1 MALDWLLDPVTAD
14 QPCGP
19 DLETTDDPE
28 FLDYYFE
35 AESRLPERYFTPGNP
50 NVLGGTE
57 DRIFDPRSVDLKRET
72 EAITA
77 LLRRSRDL
85 RLLSLLAR
93 FQILA
98 GRPGDFADTLE
109 AMALLL
115 QHRTEAVHPQIVGS
129 ASDRRGALDALS
141 EQATVIMPLVYL
153 QVPANSDVSWRQYM
167 IATGAMQPR
176 AAEADSLP
184 DTGNLLGTIRTQAK
198 AVAVTHDALTR
209 AAHALNR
216 IAATCRGNGAA
227 AFTPVFAATLDA
239 IGDVQRM
246 IAEALPELPI
256 WSSQPDAAALPETPA
271 TGNAAENTADQAAT
285 APLAPAV
292 APAPISET
300 AVHIPDHASATAAIA
315 AAERY
320 LAMQEP
326 SSLSL
331 LLVVQARLL
340 VGKSIIDAIELLM
353 PQDAGRAEVTLGQ
366 AAGQGP
372 GFTLDMAR
380 LKSLAQSA
388 APKAPD
394 STDSIDVAATKP
406 MTIADRN
413 QLAGYLRAVEEFY
426 LRNEPAS
433 PIPVLLGGARN
444 MLTKTFHA
452 ILGEILPPKPAQG

>member
-1 MALDWLLDPVTAD
+1 MAFDWLLDPVSDD

-19 DLETTDDPE
+19 DLEKTDDPE

-57 DRIFDPRSVDLKRET
+57 DRVFDPRSVDLKRET

-98 GRPGDFADTLE
+98 GRAGDFADTLE
-109 AMALLL
+109 AMAALLRL
-115 QHRTEAVHPQIVGS
+115 RTDAVHPQIHGS
-129 ASDRRGALDALS
+129 TSDRRGALDALS

-153 QVPANSDVSWRQYM
+153 QVPPNSDVSWRQYM
-167 IATGAMQPR
+167 IATGATQPR
-176 AAEADSLP
+176 AAEADNPP

-198 AVAVTHDALTR
+198 AVAATHDALTR

-227 AFTPVFAATLDA
+227 AFTPVFTATLDA
-239 IGDVQRM
+239 ISDIQRM
-246 IAEALPELPI
+246 IAEALPDLAP
-256 WSSQPDAAALPETPA
+256 WSSQADAESADEAVAAPDPGADAAAAPDV
-271 TGNAAENTADQAAT
+271 AAPI
-285 APLAPAV
+285 APP
-292 APAPISET
+292 PISET
-300 AVHIPDHASATAAIA
+300 AMQIADHASASAAIA

-320 LAMQEP
+320 LSTQEP

-331 LLVVQARLL
+331 LLVVQARQL
-340 VGKSIIDAIELLM
+340 VGKSIIEAIELLM
-353 PQDAGRAEVTLGQ
+353 PQDANRAEVTL
-366 AAGQGP
+366 GQGP
-372 GFTLDMAR
+372 GFTLDMSR

-388 APKAPD
+388 APKDA
-394 STDSIDVAATKP
+394 DSIDVAATKP
-406 MTIADRN
+406 MMISDRN
-413 QLAGYLRAVEEFY
+413 QLAGCLRAVEEFY
-426 LRNEPAS
+426 LKHEPAS

-452 ILGEILPPKPAQG
+452 ILGEILPQKPAQG